1 MATLEQ
7 VLLMYEEHNIP
18 LPRRELFETQ
28 QEWLRKALKH
38 LEEMI

>member
-7 VLLMYEEHNIP
+7 ILLMYKQHNIA
-18 LPRRELFETQ
+18 LPERELFETQ

-38 LEEMI
+38 LEQMI